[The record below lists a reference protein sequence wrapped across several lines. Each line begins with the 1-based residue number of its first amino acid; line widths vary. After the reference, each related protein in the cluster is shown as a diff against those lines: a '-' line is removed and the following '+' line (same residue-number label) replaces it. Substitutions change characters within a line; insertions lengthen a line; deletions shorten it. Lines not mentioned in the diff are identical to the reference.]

1 MGIDKLLFLTG
12 GFDLRHRFRD
22 FVGVSV
28 AKIEL
33 VSIKPVLWSGAL
45 FSGVFNGV
53 DVELWKLVSLCGL
66 APLAIITP
74 AADVEPVW
82 TVALSCPA
90 MLGSEL
96 ERLRRAWAAD
106 KLCTL
111 SVAFTLAFS
120 AAFSAAILV
129 FRNEVWILQGR
140 PLRRF
145 GSGFCSS
152 GPLLCSSESNVM
164 TGICQETK

>member
-120 AAFSAAILV
+120 AAILA
-129 FRNEVWILQGR
+129 FRFEVWILQGR
-140 PLRRF
+140 PLCRF
-145 GSGFCSS
+145 GSGFWSG